1 MHTLAQLDRFLDHLA
16 RGLVLLLQDT
26 DDGGLVAKDL
36 VLEAQAFFGLVAE
49 RLVGDVVVDAQFE
62 EGLGGS
68 RLLDLLEV
76 DLAESEV
83 DVNLALAVLLL
94 SLEEEG
100 EVLELGGGAEFG
112 G

>member
-1 MHTLAQLDRFLDHLA
+1 MHTLAQLDRFLDHLT
-16 RGLVLLLQDT
+16 RGLIFLLQNT
-26 DDGGLVAKDL
+26 HDGRLVAKDL

-49 RLVGDVVVDAQFE
+49 RLVGDVVVNAQFE

-83 DVNLALAVLLL
+83 DVNLAMAVLL

-100 EVLELGGGAEFG
+100 EVLELGGGAELG